1 MKISIGYD
9 EIHSLVENRFGKKVE
24 MCYVDPN
31 TVRVTYYQKVLFVSL
46 PIHINVSVVEV
57 RAASVRL
64 KYNGGAA
71 VEKIASGVLDLL
83 KEKISAKFDAITVS
97 SDLTVDIDLMKI
109 EKTKAAMEMLSLKEL
124 KFDES
129 GINIILGM
137 R

>member
-1 MKISIGYD
+1 
-9 EIHSLVENRFGKKVE
+9 

-31 TVRVTYYQKVLFVSL
+31 TVRVTYYQKVLLVSL

-83 KEKISAKFDAITVS
+83 KEKISAKFDAFTVS

-109 EKTKAAMEMLSLKEL
+109 EKTKAAMEMLSLKDL

-129 GINIILGM
+129 GINIILGL

>member
-9 EIHSLVENRFGKKVE
+9 EIHSLVENRFGKKVV

-31 TVRVTYYQKVLFVSL
+31 TVRVTYYQKVLFASL

-71 VEKIASGVLDLL
+71 VEKIASGVLDIL

>member
-9 EIHSLVENRFGKKVE
+9 EIHSLVENRFGKKVV

-109 EKTKAAMEMLSLKEL
+109 EKTKAAMEVLSLKDF

>member
-9 EIHSLVENRFGKKVE
+9 EIHSLVENRFGKKVV

-109 EKTKAAMEMLSLKEL
+109 EKTKAAMEVLSLKEL

>member
-9 EIHSLVENRFGKKVE
+9 EIHSLVENRFGKKVV

-71 VEKIASGVLDLL
+71 VEKIASGVLDIL

-109 EKTKAAMEMLSLKEL
+109 EKTKAAMEVLSLKEL

-129 GINIILGM
+129 GINIILGL

>member
-9 EIHSLVENRFGKKVE
+9 EIHSLVENRFGKKVV
-24 MCYVDPN
+24 MCYVDPH

-109 EKTKAAMEMLSLKEL
+109 EKTKAAMEMLSLKDL

-129 GINIILGM
+129 DINIILGM